1 MDVTHTG
8 LLAVLIFAAA
18 LLYSTVGHGGASG
31 YIAAMAL
38 LGVAPAAMRPTAL
51 TLNLAVALIGAIK
64 FARAGWFSWPL
75 FWPFALT
82 SIPAAYL
89 GGRITLPSP
98 VYKVV
103 VGVVLLYAAVRLFL
117 TAGRTAPAAGR
128 PPLWAALLVG
138 AVIGLLSGLTGVGGG
153 IFLSPVLL
161 IMGWAETRTAS
172 GVSALFILVNSAAG
186 LAGNPAS
193 LAHVSSALAILMP
206 AAVIG
211 GWLGAEYGSRR
222 LAPPVLRKWL
232 AAVLVVAGAKLIAT

>member
-1 MDVTHTG
+1 MDVSHTG

-31 YIAAMAL
+31 YLAAM
-38 LGVAPAAMRPTAL
+38 GVPPSAPAVMRPTAL
-51 TLNLAVALIGAIK
+51 TLNLAVALIGSIK
-64 FARAGWFSWPL
+64 FARAGWFSWRL

-89 GGRITLPSP
+89 GGRVTLPSP
-98 VYKVV
+98 VYKAV

-117 TAGRTAPAAGR
+117 SAGRTAPAVTT
-128 PPLWAALLVG
+128 PPIWAALGIG
-138 AVIGLLSGLTGVGGG
+138 AVIGLMSGLTGVGGG

-186 LAGNPAS
+186 LLGNPAS
-193 LAHVSSALAILMP
+193 LAHVSSALPLLLP

-222 LAPPVLRKWL
+222 LATPVLRKWL